1 VNDKT
6 RGTAPGPEEVT
17 LSRDL
22 GLFTITMIGV
32 GAMIG
37 AGIFVLTGI
46 AAGLAGPALLLA
58 FVLNGMVTA
67 VTAASYAELG
77 SCFPEAGGGYLW
89 VKEGIGGLVGF
100 LSGWMSWFAH
110 AVACSVYALGFGA
123 YLAELVTNLGLVG
136 ESPQQLEKPF
146 AVGIAVLF
154 AYINYRGAK
163 ETGRAGN
170 LITVAKI
177 AILGV
182 FVAFGLAVLGGKPD
196 WPSHFDPFF
205 PNGAGGVIAAMG
217 LTFIAFEGYE
227 IIVQSGEEVK
237 NPRRNIP
244 RAIFLSIAISL
255 VIYLF
260 VAFVALAAIDGRG
273 QPTWQYLGAAGET
286 AMVEAARQLLPG
298 GAALLIVGGL
308 MSTMS
313 ALNATIYS
321 SSRVSFAMGRDRVL
335 PDALGAIHPMRHTP
349 YHAVTVS
356 AVLIVGMAIALPIK
370 DVAAAADVMFLLLF
384 ALVNASAIALRHK
397 RPDLERG
404 FHVPLMPT
412 LPILGILL
420 LLGLAVYLFTVSPG
434 AWTSAAAWIGVGT
447 GTYYLYVAR
456 REAPPRAPVVAAH
469 VELTRIFRV
478 LLPVAKPERADQLA
492 PLAAALAGAG
502 DGEVLAM
509 YIEVVPRQLPLS
521 NGWRIAEQAWSLVER
536 AREIVAAAGV
546 PVHSM
551 IRVSH
556 NAALGIIEAAREIEA
571 SVIIMGWRPKPSA
584 RDRLIGPTLGLLLS
598 NPPCDVLVVR
608 AGAFQAARRILVP
621 LAGGPNATLA
631 ARYALRLAERW
642 DGQVTVITVVDQRA
656 TKAEREAAD
665 KMLRE
670 ALGQDAEHPRLAIH
684 LVAAPK
690 PRDGIRDAAADHDL
704 VMIGASREGVVDRV
718 LFGDVPEQVAAAVDI
733 PVIIVKRPVGPVTG
747 WARRALDRASG
758 WLPQLSDEQRVA
770 AYKAIR
776 RAARPDIDYFM
787 MTGLAAGIAALGL
800 LLDSPA
806 VIIGAMLVA
815 PLMAAIVGLG
825 MGIVMGDLRLLR
837 LAASATLRGALLAI
851 GVGMLGGWLAFGSPP
866 TAEILSRTHPT
877 LLDLGVA
884 LLSGAAG
891 AYALCREDV
900 SAALP
905 GVAIAAAL
913 VPPLATVGIGL
924 STGNLA
930 VAGGA
935 LVLFLANL
943 IAIAAASAIVFL
955 LFRFRPAAGV
965 ERLMILRR
973 GVLGTVALLAIVTVI
988 LGGLTVNLINEASLN
1003 REVRAAVTA
1012 EVAQLDHAELVEV
1025 NITPLSQRG
1034 VHLDITIRSPYGVSY
1049 QQTVA
1054 LQKGIAVRLN
1064 RTVELVLTV
1073 VPVTQLNPFVPPTPT
1088 STPTPTWTPT
1098 LTPTPTPGPT
1108 ATPTMTPTPT
1118 WTPTPTQTPTP
1129 AQTPTRLPTLT
1140 ATTTPTPTSTPTAT
1154 PTPTPTPVI
1163 TGVIANTGGRGV
1175 RVHASPGG
1183 KTIAAWPEGTR
1194 VTIIA
1199 GPESVQGQDWLRV
1212 RDDKGVEGWVAADYI
1227 LISP

>member
-1 VNDKT
+1 VKDNI
-6 RGTAPGPEEVT
+6 T

-22 GLFTITMIGV
+22 TLFDVTSIGV

-58 FVLNGMVTA
+58 FLLNGAVTA
-67 VTAASYAELG
+67 ITAASYAELG
-77 SCFPEAGGGYLW
+77 SCFPEAGGSYLW
-89 VKEGIGGLVGF
+89 VKEGIGGLIGF
-100 LSGWMSWFAH
+100 LSGWMSWFAS

-123 YLAELVTNLGLVG
+123 YLAELFTSLGLVG
-136 ESPQQLEKPF
+136 ASPQQLDKPL

-154 AYINYRGAK
+154 AYINYRGVK
-163 ETGRAGN
+163 ETGRVGN
-170 LITVAKI
+170 IITVTKI

-182 FVAFGLAVLGGKPD
+182 FVAFGLATLGGKPD
-196 WPSHFDPFF
+196 WPSHFAPFF
-205 PNGAGGVIAAMG
+205 PTGAGGVIAAMG

-237 NPRRNIP
+237 NPKRNVP
-244 RAIFLSIAISL
+244 RAIFLSIAIAL

-260 VAFVALAAIDGRG
+260 VAFVALAAVDGHGR
-273 QPTWQYLGAAGET
+273 PTWQYLGIAGET

-321 SSRVSFAMGRDRVL
+321 SSRVSFAMGRDRAL
-335 PDALGAIHPMRHTP
+335 PDALGAIHPRRHTP
-349 YHAVTVS
+349 FRAVTAS
-356 AVLIVGMAIALPIK
+356 AALVIAMAVALPIK
-370 DVAAAADVMFLLLF
+370 DVASAADVTFLLLF
-384 ALVNASAIALRHK
+384 ALVNASVIALRRK

-404 FHVPLMPT
+404 FYVPLMPV
-412 LPILGILL
+412 LPILGITLTV
-420 LLGLAVYLFTVSPG
+420 GLAVYLFTVSPG
-434 AWTSAAAWIGVGT
+434 AWVSAAAWIGAGA

-456 REAPPRAPVVAAH
+456 RETQPNVPVVEGH
-469 VELTRIFRV
+469 VELTRDFRV
-478 LLPVAKPERADQLA
+478 LLPVGKLERAKQLA
-492 PLAAALAGAG
+492 PLAAALAGAN

-509 YIEVVPRQLPLS
+509 SIEVVPRQLPLS
-521 NGWRIAEQAWSLVER
+521 NGWRIAGRASSWVDR
-536 AREIVAAAGV
+536 ARKIVAAAGV

-551 IRVSH
+551 IRVGH
-556 NAALGIIEAAREIEA
+556 NAALGIIATAREIEA
-571 SVIIMGWRPKPSA
+571 SVIILGWRPRAST
-584 RDRLIGPTLGLLLS
+584 RDRLLGPTLGLLLS
-598 NPPCDVLVVR
+598 NPPCDILVVR
-608 AGAFQAARRILVP
+608 AGAFHVARRILVP

-642 DGQVTVITVVDQRA
+642 DGQVTAITVVDQGA
-656 TKAEREAAD
+656 TKTEREAAE
-665 KMLRE
+665 KMLHE
-670 ALGQDAEHPRLAIH
+670 ALGRDAEHPRLTIH
-684 LVAAPK
+684 LVAAPG
-690 PRDGIRDAAADHDL
+690 PLAGIQGATAGHDL
-704 VMIGASREGVVDRV
+704 VMIGASREGVIDRV
-718 LFGDVPEQVAAAVDI
+718 LFGDVPEQVAATVDI
-733 PVIIVKRPVGPVTG
+733 PVIIVKRPVGPMTN
-747 WARRALDRASG
+747 WARRALDRVSG
-758 WLPQLSDEQRVA
+758 WLPQLSDEQRVV
-770 AYKAIR
+770 AYRAIR
-776 RAARPDIDYFM
+776 RAARPDVDYFV

-851 GVGMLGGWLAFGSPP
+851 GVGILGGWLAFGLPP

-884 LLSGAAG
+884 LVSGAAG

-924 STGNLA
+924 STGDLTVWA
-930 VAGGA
+930 GA
-935 LVLFLANL
+935 LALFLANL
-943 IAIAAASAIVFL
+943 IAITAASAIVFL
-955 LFRFRPAAGV
+955 LFRFRPSAGT
-965 ERLMILRR
+965 ERIMILRR
-973 GVLGTVALLAIVTVI
+973 GVLGTIALLAIVAVI
-988 LGGLTVNLINEASLN
+988 LGGLTVNLINQVSLN
-1003 REVRAAVTA
+1003 REVRAAVAA
-1012 EVAQLDHAELVEV
+1012 EVSRLDRAELVEV
-1025 NITPLSQRG
+1025 SISPLSQRG

-1054 LQKGIAVRLN
+1054 LQKGIAERLN

-1088 STPTPTWTPT
+1088 PTPTPTWTST

-1108 ATPTMTPTPT
+1108 PTPTMTPTPT
-1118 WTPTPTQTPTP
+1118 RTATPMPTPTPTRPPTE
-1129 AQTPTRLPTLT
+1129 T
-1140 ATTTPTPTSTPTAT
+1140 ATATPTPTSTPTAT
-1154 PTPTPTPVI
+1154 PTMTPTPVI
-1163 TGVIANTGGRGV
+1163 TGVVVDTGGRGV
-1175 RVHASPGG
+1175 RVRASPGE
-1183 KTIAAWPEGTR
+1183 KTIAAWPEGTH

-1199 GPESVQGQDWLRV
+1199 GPESAQGQDWLRV
-1212 RDDKGVEGWVAADYI
+1212 RGDKGIEGWVAAEYI
-1227 LISP
+1227 LVGP

>member
-1 VNDKT
+1 VKDNI
-6 RGTAPGPEEVT
+6 T

-22 GLFTITMIGV
+22 NLFDITSIGV

-37 AGIFVLTGI
+37 AGIFILTGI

-58 FVLNGMVTA
+58 FLLNGAVTA
-67 VTAASYAELG
+67 ITAASYAELG
-77 SCFPEAGGGYLW
+77 SCLPEAGGSYIW
-89 VKEGIGGLVGF
+89 VKEGIGGPIGF
-100 LSGWMSWFAH
+100 LSGWMSWFAS

-123 YLAELVTNLGLVG
+123 YLAELVTSLGLVG
-136 ESPQQLEKPF
+136 ESPPQLEKPL

-163 ETGRAGN
+163 ETGRVGN
-170 LITVAKI
+170 LVTVTKI

-182 FVAFGLAVLGGKPD
+182 FVAFGLAALGGKPD
-196 WPSHFDPFF
+196 WPSHFAPFF
-205 PNGAGGVIAAMG
+205 PTGAGGVIAAMG

-237 NPRRNIP
+237 NPKRNIP
-244 RAIFLSIAISL
+244 RAIFLSIAIAL

-260 VAFVALAAIDGRG
+260 VAFVALAAVDGHGR
-273 QPTWQYLGAAGET
+273 PTWQYLGLAGET

-321 SSRVSFAMGRDRVL
+321 SSRVSFAMGRDRAL
-335 PDALGAIHPMRHTP
+335 PDALGAIHPLRHTP
-349 YHAVTVS
+349 YRAVTAS
-356 AVLIVGMAIALPIK
+356 AVLVIAMAVALPIK
-370 DVAAAADVMFLLLF
+370 DVASAADVMFLLLF
-384 ALVNASAIALRHK
+384 ALVNASVIALRRK

-404 FHVPLMPT
+404 FYVPLMPA

-420 LLGLAVYLFTVSPG
+420 LTGLAVYLFTVSPG
-434 AWTSAAAWIGVGT
+434 AWVSAAAWIGAGA

-456 REAPPRAPVVAAH
+456 RETQPSVPVVEGH
-469 VELTRIFRV
+469 VELTRDFRV
-478 LLPVAKPERADQLA
+478 LLPVGKLERAKQLA
-492 PLAAALAGAG
+492 PLAAALAGAN

-509 YIEVVPRQLPLS
+509 SIEVVPRQLPLS
-521 NGWRIAEQAWSLVER
+521 NGWRIAGRASSWVDR
-536 AREIVAAAGV
+536 ARKIVAAAGV

-551 IRVSH
+551 IRVGH
-556 NAALGIIEAAREIEA
+556 NAALGIIATAREIEA
-571 SVIIMGWRPKPSA
+571 SVIILGWRPRAST
-584 RDRLIGPTLGLLLS
+584 RDRLLGPTLGLLLS
-598 NPPCDVLVVR
+598 NPPCDILVVR
-608 AGAFQAARRILVP
+608 AGAFHVAHRILVP

-642 DGQVTVITVVDQRA
+642 DGQVTAITVVDQRA
-656 TKAEREAAD
+656 TKAEREAAE
-665 KMLRE
+665 KMLHE
-670 ALGQDAEHPRLAIH
+670 ALGRNAEHPRLTIH
-684 LVAAPK
+684 LVAAPG
-690 PRDGIRDAAADHDL
+690 PLVGIQGATAGHDL
-704 VMIGASREGVVDRV
+704 VMIGASREGVIDRV
-718 LFGDVPEQVAAAVDI
+718 LFGDVPEQVAATVDI
-733 PVIIVKRPVGPVTG
+733 PVIIVKRPVGPVTN
-747 WARRALDRASG
+747 WARRALDRVSG
-758 WLPQLSDEQRVA
+758 WLPQLSDEQRVV
-770 AYKAIR
+770 AYRAIR
-776 RAARPDIDYFM
+776 RAARPDVDYFV

-851 GVGMLGGWLAFGSPP
+851 GVGMLGGWLALGSPP

-877 LLDLGVA
+877 LFDLGVA
-884 LLSGAAG
+884 LVSGAAG

-924 STGNLA
+924 STGDLTVWA
-930 VAGGA
+930 GA
-935 LVLFLANL
+935 LALFLANL
-943 IAIAAASAIVFL
+943 IAITAASAIVFL
-955 LFRFRPAAGV
+955 LFRFRPSAGT
-965 ERLMILRR
+965 ERLAILRR
-973 GVLGTVALLAIVTVI
+973 GVLGTVALLAIVAII
-988 LGGLTVNLINEASLN
+988 LGGLTVNLINQANLN
-1003 REVRAAVTA
+1003 REVRAAVAA
-1012 EVAQLDHAELVEV
+1012 EVARLDRAELVEV
-1025 NITPLSQRG
+1025 NISPLSRRG

-1054 LQKGIAVRLN
+1054 LQKGIAERLN

-1088 STPTPTWTPT
+1088 PTPTFTQTPT
-1098 LTPTPTPGPT
+1098 LTPSPTPGPTPTPTMTPTSTQTPMPTPTPTSPPTETATATPTPTSTLT
-1108 ATPTMTPTPT
+1108 ATPTMTPT
-1118 WTPTPTQTPTP
+1118 
-1129 AQTPTRLPTLT
+1129 
-1140 ATTTPTPTSTPTAT
+1140 S
-1154 PTPTPTPVI
+1154 VI
-1163 TGVIANTGGRGV
+1163 TGVVADTGGRGV
-1175 RVHASPGG
+1175 RVRALPGG
-1183 KTIAAWPEGTR
+1183 KTIAAWPEGTHI
-1194 VTIIA
+1194 TIIA
-1199 GPESVQGQDWLRV
+1199 GPESAQGQDWLRV
-1212 RDDKGVEGWVAADYI
+1212 RDDKGLEGWVAAEYV
-1227 LISP
+1227 LVGL

>member
-1 VNDKT
+1 VKDNI
-6 RGTAPGPEEVT
+6 T

-22 GLFTITMIGV
+22 NLFDITSIGV

-58 FVLNGMVTA
+58 FLLNGAVTTI
-67 VTAASYAELG
+67 TAASYAELG
-77 SCFPEAGGGYLW
+77 SCFPEAGGSYLW
-89 VKEGIGGLVGF
+89 VKEAIGGLIGF
-100 LSGWMSWFAH
+100 LSGWMSWFAS

-123 YLAELVTNLGLVG
+123 YLAELVTSLGLVG

-163 ETGRAGN
+163 ETGRVGN
-170 LITVAKI
+170 LITVTKI

-182 FVAFGLAVLGGKPD
+182 FVAFGLAALGGKPD
-196 WPSHFDPFF
+196 WPSHFAPFF
-205 PNGAGGVIAAMG
+205 PTGAGGVIAAMG

-237 NPRRNIP
+237 NPKRNVP
-244 RAIFLSIAISL
+244 RAIFLSIAIAL

-260 VAFVALAAIDGRG
+260 VAFVALAAVDGRG
-273 QPTWQYLGAAGET
+273 RPTWQYLGIAGET

-321 SSRVSFAMGRDRVL
+321 SSRVSFAMGRDRAL
-335 PDALGAIHPMRHTP
+335 PDALGAIHPRRHTP
-349 YHAVTVS
+349 YRAVTAS
-356 AVLIVGMAIALPIK
+356 AVLVIVMAVALPIK
-370 DVAAAADVMFLLLF
+370 DVASAADVMFLLLF
-384 ALVNASAIALRHK
+384 ALVNASVIALRRK

-404 FHVPLMPT
+404 FHVPLMPA

-420 LLGLAVYLFTVSPG
+420 LLGLAVYLFTISPG
-434 AWTSAAAWIGVGT
+434 AWAAAAAWIGVGA

-456 REAPPRAPVVAAH
+456 REARPRAPIIEAH
-469 VELTRIFRV
+469 MELKRRFRV
-478 LLPVAKPERADQLA
+478 LLPVAKPERMEQLA
-492 PLAAALAGAG
+492 PLAAALASAD

-509 YIEVVPRQLPLS
+509 HVEVVPRQLPLS
-521 NGWRIAEQAWSLVER
+521 NGRHIAEQAWPVVKR
-536 AREIVAAAGV
+536 AQEIVAAAGV

-551 IRVSH
+551 LRVGH
-556 NAALGIIEAAREIEA
+556 DAASGIVEAAREIKA
-571 SVIIMGWRPKPSA
+571 DVIVMGWRPRPRT
-584 RDRLIGPTLGLLLS
+584 RDRLLGPTLGLLLS
-598 NPPCDVLVVR
+598 NPPCDILVVR
-608 AGAFQAARRILVP
+608 AGAFQVARRILVP

-642 DGQVTVITVVDQRA
+642 DGQVTAITVVGQGA
-656 TKAEREAAD
+656 TKAEREAAE
-665 KMLRE
+665 KMLHE
-670 ALGQDAEHPRLAIH
+670 ALGRDAEHPRLAIH
-684 LVAAPK
+684 LVAAPG
-690 PRDGIRDAAADHDL
+690 PLVGIQGATAGHDL
-704 VMIGASREGVVDRV
+704 VMIGASREGVIDRV
-718 LFGDVPEQVAAAVDI
+718 LFGDVPEQVAATVDI
-733 PVIIVKRPVGPVTG
+733 PVIIVKRPVGPVTS
-747 WARRALDRASG
+747 WARRALDRVSG

-770 AYKAIR
+770 AYRAIR
-776 RAARPDIDYFM
+776 RAARPDVDYFV

-884 LLSGAAG
+884 LVSGAAG

-924 STGNLA
+924 STGDLT
-930 VAGGA
+930 VWPGA
-935 LVLFLANL
+935 LALFLANL
-943 IAIAAASAIVFL
+943 IAITAASAIVFL
-955 LFRFRPAAGV
+955 LFRFRPAAGT
-965 ERLMILRR
+965 ERLAILRR
-973 GVLGTVALLAIVTVI
+973 GVLGTVALLAIVAVI
-988 LGGLTVNLINEASLN
+988 LGGLTVNLINQASLN
-1003 REVRAAVTA
+1003 REVRAAVAA
-1012 EVAQLDHAELVEV
+1012 EVARLDRAELVEV
-1025 NITPLSQRG
+1025 NISPLSQRG

-1054 LQKGIAVRLN
+1054 LQKGIAERLN

-1088 STPTPTWTPT
+1088 PTPTPTWTPT
-1098 LTPTPTPGPT
+1098 LIPTPTPGPT
-1108 ATPTMTPTPT
+1108 PTPTMTPTSTQTPMP
-1118 WTPTPTQTPTP
+1118 TPTPTRPPTE
-1129 AQTPTRLPTLT
+1129 T
-1140 ATTTPTPTSTPTAT
+1140 ATATPTPTSTPTAT
-1154 PTPTPTPVI
+1154 PTMAPTPVI
-1163 TGVIANTGGRGV
+1163 TGVVADTGGRGV

-1194 VTIIA
+1194 VTLIA
-1199 GPESVQGQDWLRV
+1199 GPESAQGQDWLRA
-1212 RDDKGVEGWVAADYI
+1212 RDDKGLDGWVAADYI
-1227 LISP
+1227 LVGP

>member
-1 VNDKT
+1 VKDNI
-6 RGTAPGPEEVT
+6 T

-22 GLFTITMIGV
+22 NLLDITSIGV

-58 FVLNGMVTA
+58 FLLNGAVTA
-67 VTAASYAELG
+67 ITAASYAELG

-89 VKEGIGGLVGF
+89 VKEAIGGLAGF

-123 YLAELVTNLGLVG
+123 YLAELVINLGLFG
-136 ESPQQLEKPF
+136 ESPRLLEKPF

-163 ETGRAGN
+163 ETGRTGN
-170 LITVAKI
+170 LIVLTKI
-177 AILGV
+177 VILGV
-182 FVAFGLAVLGGKPD
+182 FVAFGLAALVGKPG
-196 WPSHFDPFF
+196 WPSHFTPFF

-255 VIYLF
+255 TIYLF
-260 VAFVALAAIDGRG
+260 VAFVALAAIDGHGR
-273 QPTWQYLGAAGET
+273 PTWQYLGAAGET

-298 GAALLIVGGL
+298 GAVLLIVGGL

-335 PDALGAIHPMRHTP
+335 PDALAAIHPKRHTP

-356 AVLIVGMAIALPIK
+356 AVLVVAMAVALPIK

-384 ALVNASAIALRHK
+384 ALVNASTIALRHK

-404 FHVPLMPT
+404 FCVPLMPT
-412 LPILGILL
+412 LPILGIILTV
-420 LLGLAVYLFTVSPG
+420 GLAVYLFTISPG
-434 AWTSAAAWIGVGT
+434 AWASAAIWIGVGA

-456 REAPPRAPVVAAH
+456 REALPRAPIVEAQ
-469 VELTRIFRV
+469 VELTRAFRV
-478 LLPVAKPERADQLA
+478 LLPIAKPERADQLA
-492 PLAAALAGAG
+492 PLAAALASAS

-509 YIEVVPRQLPLS
+509 YTEVVPRQLPLS
-521 NGWRIAEQAWSLVER
+521 NGWRIAEQAWQLVER

-546 PVHSM
+546 PAHSM

-556 NAALGIIEAAREIEA
+556 DAALGIIAAAREIEA
-571 SVIIMGWRPKPSA
+571 NVIIMGWRPTPST
-584 RDRLIGPTLGLLLS
+584 RDRLLGPTLGRLLS
-598 NPPCDVLVVR
+598 DPPCNILVVR
-608 AGAFQAARRILVP
+608 AGTFQAAHRILVP

-642 DGQVTVITVVDQRA
+642 DAQVTAITVVDQRA
-656 TKAEREAAD
+656 TKAEREATE
-665 KMLRE
+665 KMLRD
-670 ALGQDAEHPRLAIH
+670 ALGQDAKHPRLAIH
-684 LVAAPK
+684 LVAAPG
-690 PRDGIRDAAADHDL
+690 PLAGIQGATAGHDL
-704 VMIGASREGVVDRV
+704 IMIGASREGVIDRA
-718 LFGDVPEQVAAAVDI
+718 LFGDVPEQVATTVDI

-747 WARRALDRASG
+747 WARRALDRVSG

-770 AYKAIR
+770 AYKSIR
-776 RAARPDIDYFM
+776 RSARPDIDYFV

-837 LAASATLRGALLAI
+837 LGASATLRGALLAI
-851 GVGMLGGWLAFGSPP
+851 GIGMLGGWLAFGAPP
-866 TAEILSRTHPT
+866 TAEIVSRTHPT

-924 STGNLA
+924 SSGDLT
-930 VAGGA
+930 VWGGA
-935 LVLFLANL
+935 LALFLANL
-943 IAIAAASAIVFL
+943 IAITAASAVVFL
-955 LFRFRPAAGV
+955 LFGYRPAPGN
-965 ERLMILRR
+965 ERITILRR
-973 GVLGTVALLAIVTVI
+973 GVLSTIALLAIVAVI
-988 LGGLTVNLINEASLN
+988 LGSLTVNLINQASLN
-1003 REVRAAVTA
+1003 REVRAAVAA
-1012 EVAQLDHAELVEV
+1012 EVARLDHAELVEV
-1025 NITPLSQRG
+1025 NIAALSQRG
-1034 VHLDITIRSPYGVSY
+1034 VHLDITIRSPFGVSY
-1049 QQTVA
+1049 QQTVD
-1054 LQKGIAVRLN
+1054 LQKGIAERLN

-1088 STPTPTWTPT
+1088 P
-1098 LTPTPTPGPT
+1098 
-1108 ATPTMTPTPT
+1108 TPTPT
-1118 WTPTPTQTPTP
+1118 WTPTPSPTP
-1129 AQTPTRLPTLT
+1129 APGPTPTSTMTPTATWTPVPTPTRPPSPTPT
-1140 ATTTPTPTSTPTAT
+1140 ASPTATPTPTSTPSAT
-1154 PTPTPTPVI
+1154 PTPTPTLTPVI
-1163 TGVIANTGGRGV
+1163 SGVIANTGGRGV
-1175 RVHASPGG
+1175 RVRASPGG
-1183 KTIAAWPEGTR
+1183 KTVAVWTEGTR
-1194 VTIIA
+1194 VTIVA
-1199 GPESVQGQDWLRV
+1199 GPESVQGQAWLRV
-1212 RDDKGVEGWVAADYI
+1212 RDDKGIEGWVAADYI
-1227 LISP
+1227 LLNP